1 MQSHQTYDHLPTRAH
16 APRGYAPPDAPRPNV
31 AAHKSP
37 QLLGALL
44 MLTALFLAA
53 CGTPEIRP
61 LTFNAPPWQDGEVSL
76 YAVTDVEG
84 EYAGTIRYD
93 IMRTGDGWTVR
104 RETVTHGDNETVQVT
119 TAGDT
124 LRPLTA
130 TMSRTD
136 ERGTESVNTTFSGS
150 QVDMELT
157 TVENVTTYQREN
169 IPSDARDQRTVLMM
183 ARMLPLEARYAVR
196 FNSYLPVADLLD
208 RVTLTVRG
216 REEVT
221 VPAGTFDT
229 WRVKLDTGDS
239 EVEAWIG
246 TDAPHPLV
254 KYTDTRTGGTFEL
267 MEFTPGGG

>member
-1 MQSHQTYDHLPTRAH
+1 MR
-16 APRGYAPPDAPRPNV
+16 
-31 AAHKSP
+31 
-37 QLLGALL
+37 
-44 MLTALFLAA
+44 
-53 CGTPEIRP
+53 
-61 LTFNAPPWQDGEVSL
+61 
-76 YAVTDVEG
+76 
-84 EYAGTIRYD
+84 GTIRYD
-93 IMRTGDGWTVR
+93 ITRAGDGWTVR
-104 RETVTHGDNETVQVT
+104 RETVTHGDNEIVEVT

-130 TMSRTD
+130 TMTRSD

-157 TVENVTTYQREN
+157 TVEDVTTYQREN

-183 ARMLPLEARYAVR
+183 ARMLPLAARYAVR

-208 RVTLTVRG
+208 RVTLTVSG

-239 EVEAWIG
+239 EVDAWIG
-246 TDAPHPLV
+246 TDAPYPLV
-254 KYTDTRTGGTFEL
+254 KYTDTRTGGMFEL